1 MEDIKIPRGGQP
13 IEKVRKIF
21 KQLHDGPMALTTLSK
36 AVGMNYQT
44 CVAYIDM
51 ILEIQAQPRIE
62 KISSGKT
69 TLVRLPEEYT
79 GSKR

>member
-1 MEDIKIPRGGQP
+1 MEDVEIPRGGQP

-21 KQLHDGPMALTTLSK
+21 KQLQDGPMALTTLSK
-36 AVGMNYQT
+36 AVRMNYQT

-51 ILEIQAQPRIE
+51 IIDIQAKLRVE

-69 TLVRLPEEYT
+69 TLIRLQE
-79 GSKR
+79 S